1 MPLFT
6 KYRKFTVA
14 IEWLLSGYCVAIEW
28 LLSGYWSCPLKHSLN
43 VGISKR
49 KSYCLYQN
57 YCTTWCQAESYFT
70 MADLFAPSGTPNLIL
85 KKYQPKNLGTLPGL
99 LHHLTFPN
107 FDGRCV
113 RLFLFNV
120 KLGGEGGC
128 ASTALRLLFFTAS
141 KVVQ

>member
-70 MADLFAPSGTPNLIL
+70 MAAPIRPLRHPKLNIEKVSTQKPWYPARIIASPNLPQL
-85 KKYQPKNLGTLPGL
+85 RRTLCPL
-99 LHHLTFPN
+99 ISF
-107 FDGRCV
+107 
-113 RLFLFNV
+113 
-120 KLGGEGGC
+120 
-128 ASTALRLLFFTAS
+128 
-141 KVVQ
+141 QY